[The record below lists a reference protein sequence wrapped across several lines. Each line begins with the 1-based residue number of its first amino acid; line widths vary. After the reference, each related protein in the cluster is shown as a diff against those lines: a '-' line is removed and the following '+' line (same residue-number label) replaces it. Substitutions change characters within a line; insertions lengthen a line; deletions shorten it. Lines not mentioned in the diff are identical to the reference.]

1 MYFRRLDTLGR
12 VLVVLLLALT
22 LYVRRKRAAGLR
34 GLEESFFGHERFD
47 KRLLGK
53 PPGAATEMMA
63 RGVGTRQAAYSIGEG
78 SSLSDMLGG
87 PSNGVEGRLGA
98 QSVMVNPLSM
108 ATRPTADSFAGGL
121 WLEGLPESGTDE
133 MTAMNPLA
141 AAHDPNADA
150 EADLVSGYL
159 SQPHDEHEHEL

>member
-1 MYFRRLDTLGR
+1 
-12 VLVVLLLALT
+12 
-22 LYVRRKRAAGLR
+22 
-34 GLEESFFGHERFD
+34 
-47 KRLLGK
+47 
-53 PPGAATEMMA
+53 MMA

-159 SQPHDEHEHEL
+159 SQSHDEHEHEL